1 MKPLTPKT
9 PKKQP
14 PTITH
19 SSVYKVGK
27 GKPPI
32 ETRFRSGHSGN
43 PKGRPK
49 GAKNK
54 SKPVKQYEAMSAIIQ
69 REGRRTFK
77 LTENGRPISLP
88 MIAVILRA
96 MMHKAIKGDH
106 RAQRDVLKLCE
117 SAESIERQR
126 SLDAQ
131 REAED
136 RLRKIGANDSSWYDK
151 SSEELKEEIQ
161 RDAEELGIQMI
172 WPPRGGRDR
181 Q

>member
-54 SKPVKQYEAMSAIIQ
+54 SKTVKQYEAMSAIIQ

-106 RAQRDVLKLCE
+106 RAQRDVSNCAKALKA
-117 SAESIERQR
+117 SSVNARSMRNARQKTAYVR
-126 SLDAQ
+126 
-131 REAED
+131 
-136 RLRKIGANDSSWYDK
+136 
-151 SSEELKEEIQ
+151 
-161 RDAEELGIQMI
+161 
-172 WPPRGGRDR
+172 
-181 Q
+181 

>member
-1 MKPLTPKT
+1 MKPLIPKT
-9 PKKQP
+9 RKKQP
-14 PTITH
+14 PTIPP

-32 ETRFRSGHSGN
+32 ETRFRPGHSGN

-88 MIAVILRA
+88 IISVIVRA
-96 MMHKAIKGDH
+96 MLHKAIKGDH
-106 RAQRDVLKLCE
+106 RAQRDFLKLCE
-117 SAESIERQR
+117 ALKASSVNARSMRNARQKTAYVR
-126 SLDAQ
+126 
-131 REAED
+131 
-136 RLRKIGANDSSWYDK
+136 
-151 SSEELKEEIQ
+151 
-161 RDAEELGIQMI
+161 
-172 WPPRGGRDR
+172 
-181 Q
+181 